1 MFDSALHSN
10 QERSDYGFD
19 SGIEKFAERLAGL
32 LMGLSRRSKQ
42 FVALSLDVFCIF
54 FTVWLAFSLRYET
67 FYVPRG
73 NDWLIYLIALV
84 IALPLFS
91 RAGLYRAVFRYG
103 GFNALFAVAKA
114 CMQYGVLFFIV
125 ILLFAPVGVPRSV
138 GIMQPLLLLLA
149 IGSSR
154 ALARFLFDPGNANL
168 SCSCI
173 KERFLIYGAGSA
185 GVQIANALQHNSGYS
200 VEGFVDDDSALHGK
214 IINGVSVYS
223 PDEVS
228 GLVKER
234 GITSILIALPRATR
248 TRRQE
253 IYRLFEGLGV
263 QIRTLPGIDDIADGK
278 ISISDIREVQ
288 IEDLLGR
295 EPVAPDSELFARCI
309 TGKTVLVTGAGGSI
323 GSELCRQILAQC
335 PLRLILVE
343 QSEYNLY
350 ELHKEL
356 SERIQNHTLAV
367 QLLPIL
373 GDVADKRYMLEI
385 CNQYHP
391 HTIYHAAAYKHVPL
405 VEGNPLE
412 GIRNN
417 VLGTLAVAEAAQQ
430 SGAMHMILVSTDK
443 AVRPTNIMGA
453 SKRIAELVLQAMAD
467 EQHGSGTC
475 FAMVRFGNVLGS
487 SGSVVPLFKT
497 QIRNGGPVT
506 VTHEKVTR
514 YFMTIPEAAQLVI
527 QAGAMAAGGDVFLL
541 DMGEPVKIID
551 LARRMIELSGL
562 TIKDQDNPDGDIE
575 IAVTGLR
582 PGEKLYEELLIA
594 DNPIATKHPRI
605 FKAHETCISLTELNG
620 YLEALQG
627 MIAEGEC
634 DLDKLKVLIK
644 SMVAGYHGYQLNGK
658 VNGCTLAEQGSKV
671 TLS

>member
-1 MFDSALHSN
+1 MFDSALHRD
-10 QERSDYGFD
+10 QERSDSGFD
-19 SGIEKFAERLAGL
+19 SSMEKSVERLVGL
-32 LMGLSRRSKQ
+32 FMGLSRRSKQ
-42 FVALSLDVFCIF
+42 FIVLSLDAFYIL

-67 FYVPRG
+67 FYFPRG
-73 NDWLIYLIALV
+73 NDWLIYLIALF

-91 RAGLYRAVFRYG
+91 RAGLYQAVFRYS
-103 GFNALFAVAKA
+103 GFNALCAVAKA

-125 ILLFAPVGVPRSV
+125 ILLFSPAGVPRSV

-154 ALARFLFDPGNANL
+154 ALARFWFHPGNTHL

-173 KERFLIYGAGSA
+173 KDRFLIYGAGSA

-200 VEGFVDDDSALHGK
+200 VDGFVDDDSALHGK

-223 PDEVS
+223 PDDVS
-228 GLVKER
+228 VLVKES

-253 IYRLFEGLGV
+253 IYRSFEGLGV

-278 ISISDIREVQ
+278 ISISDIREVE

-295 EPVAPDSELFARCI
+295 DPVTPDSELFARCI
-309 TGKTVLVTGAGGSI
+309 AGKTVLVTGAGGSI

-356 SERIQNHTLAV
+356 SERIQNHKLAV

-373 GDVADKRYMLEI
+373 GDVTDKRYMLEI

-391 HTIYHAAAYKHVPL
+391 HTLYHAAAYKHVPL

-430 SGAMHMILVSTDK
+430 SGATHMILVSTDK

-541 DMGEPVKIID
+541 DMGEPVRIID

-575 IAVTGLR
+575 ISVTGLR

-594 DNPIATKHPRI
+594 DNPISTKHPRI
-605 FKAHETCISLTELNG
+605 FKAHETFISLTELKG

-644 SMVAGYHGYQLNGK
+644 SMVTGYQLNGK
-658 VNGCTLAEQGSKV
+658 VNGFKLAEKESAEC
-671 TLS
+671 